1 MFDHVHDSQKA
12 YRKLVDSLAK
22 PGTINSLKP
31 ESEKLD
37 LSVNCNKSMLL
48 LMLMLLDTEVTFQ
61 ILSENSEK
69 IAKYINQLTYAKT
82 ESLEKADFIFVL
94 QDSAAEDFFTAIEGC
109 KLGDLVN
116 PHLSATLIIEV
127 ERITNEK
134 QLILKGPGI
143 KETNYAALSFAEDW
157 VHYRAAKNA
166 EYPLGVEIY
175 FIDKEHNLLA
185 IPRTTTIS
193 VKR

>member
-12 YRKLVDSLAK
+12 YRKLVDSVAK
-22 PGTINSLKP
+22 PGTINSLIE
-31 ESEKLD
+31 ESERLD
-37 LSVNCNKSMLL
+37 LPVNCNKSMLL

-61 ILSENSEK
+61 ILSKNSEK
-69 IAKYINQLTYAKT
+69 IAKYINQFTYAKVAP
-82 ESLEKADFIFVL
+82 LEKADFIFVL
-94 QDSAAEDFFTAIEGC
+94 GDSAAKYLFYAIEGC

-127 ERITNEK
+127 ERITNEN
-134 QLILKGPGI
+134 QLIFKGPGI
-143 KETNYAALSFAEDW
+143 KETNYAAISLAEDW
-157 VHYRAAKNA
+157 VHCRAAKNA
-166 EYPLGVEIY
+166 EYPLGVEFY
-175 FIDKEHNLLA
+175 FVDKEHNLLA